1 MATRVWLALC
11 IFTLTLGAQTTTT
24 RRSTVRATADT
35 TISATPDQALI
46 SVGVE
51 TRAATAQEAA
61 AQNAVQTQAVLDALR
76 KQLGANAE
84 IKTTNYTVSP
94 LYNYPPNAS
103 PVLTGYMVTNTVE
116 VTLSNIASA
125 GPVIDAAT
133 QAGANQ
139 INSLTFTLK
148 DPEPIRAQAL
158 RQAAVKARGHAEA
171 MISGLSGHLGTLI
184 SVEEG
189 GTARIYPAI
198 STNGAGDAKST
209 PIQPGSVQVYASV
222 TVEYE
227 IVQ

>member
-1 MATRVWLALC
+1 MTALRCCMLLA
-11 IFTLTLGAQTTTT
+11 IGAALVAQTTT

-35 TISATPDQALI
+35 TISATPDEAQI

-51 TRAATAQEAA
+51 TRSTTAQDAA

-76 KQLGANAE
+76 RLLGVNAD

-94 LYNYPPNAS
+94 VYNYPPNAS
-103 PVLTGYMVTNTVE
+103 PVLTGYVVTNTVE

-133 QAGANQ
+133 QAGANR
-139 INSLTFTLK
+139 INSLVFTLK
-148 DPEPIRAQAL
+148 DPEPVKAQAL
-158 RQAAVKARGHAEA
+158 RQAAIKARGHAEA

-184 SVEEG
+184 SVEEAG
-189 GTARIYPAI
+189 AARIYSNSVA
-198 STNGAGDAKST
+198 TGADTKTT

>member
-1 MATRVWLALC
+1 
-11 IFTLTLGAQTTTT
+11 
-24 RRSTVRATADT
+24 
-35 TISATPDQALI
+35 
-46 SVGVE
+46 VE